1 MDLLTNQPQ
10 LLQEWINTA
19 TEDSD
24 GLLYGLM
31 SAWPYDLASSSRAGA
46 AAPGRLPGKLPQRDL
61 PTVHQCYTRRSSTAK
76 GAAPGCPLEAFT

>member
-31 SAWPYDLASSSRAGA
+31 SAWPYDLASSSIAGA
-46 AAPGRLPGKLPQRDL
+46 AAPGRGYLVSYPKEIFQQCTSATHAEAVQPKVQRQGV
-61 PTVHQCYTRRSSTAK
+61 P
-76 GAAPGCPLEAFT
+76 